1 VIRNHA
7 RRMLTDMLAWN
18 PYAVWL
24 LTVLV
29 AGLTAAWLT
38 LIWRVAAT
46 TLPVVW
52 SFLMD
57 MPTVW
62 YLAAV
67 VLNLAFL
74 AAVAFGPRWR
84 S

>member
-1 VIRNHA
+1 VIRNRA
-7 RRMLTDMLAWN
+7 RLVLNDLLAWN
-18 PYAVWL
+18 PYAVWFL
-24 LTVLV
+24 AVIV

-46 TLPVVW
+46 VLPVVW

-57 MPTVW
+57 VPTVW
-62 YLAAV
+62 YFAAV

-74 AAVAFGPRWR
+74 AAVAFGGRR